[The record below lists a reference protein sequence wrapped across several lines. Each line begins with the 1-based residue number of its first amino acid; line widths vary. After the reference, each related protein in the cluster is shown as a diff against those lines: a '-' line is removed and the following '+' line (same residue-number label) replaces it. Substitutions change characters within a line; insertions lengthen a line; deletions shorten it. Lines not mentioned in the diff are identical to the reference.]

1 MATSLP
7 PDLQMALNSPDP
19 RAVLQLSQHT
29 PSFLASHPAQQP
41 SFPFSMFTTSE
52 TPELWLTYEQ
62 LFLACVRTGDDD
74 SARQCLERLSKRF
87 GPANER
93 IMALKGVYE
102 EALAKDRDAFE
113 EILTGYEKVLKE
125 NPVNVPI
132 LKRRIGLLRS
142 MSRPVDAISALVD
155 FLDVFPTDAEAWCEL
170 ADLYQAQGMSMQA
183 IFCLEEA
190 LLVAPN
196 AWNLHARLGEVEYIS
211 STSSDNQEM
220 TVRLLA
226 DSVRRFC
233 RSIELCDDY
242 LRGYYGLKLSTSR
255 LLDKLSTKAAT
266 QLKGGDH
273 NLPTQETLT
282 KLQAL
287 STKKLHEIVHSRS
300 ADIRCR
306 EMNQSELIAAQELLD
321 REGK

>member
-1 MATSLP
+1 MASSLP
-7 PDLQMALNSPDP
+7 LDLQMALNSPDP
-19 RAVLQLSQHT
+19 RAVLRLSQQAQ
-29 PSFLASHPAQQP
+29 SFLKSHPAQQP
-41 SFPFSMFTTSE
+41 SFPFSVFATAE

-62 LFLACVRTGDDD
+62 MLLACLRTGDDE

-102 EALAKDRDAFE
+102 EALAQDEDALE
-113 EILTGYEKVLKE
+113 EILAGYGKVLEE

-132 LKRRIGLLRS
+132 LKRRIALLRS
-142 MSRPVDAISALVD
+142 MSRSADAIAALVD
-155 FLDVFPTDAEAWCEL
+155 FLDAFPTDAEAWCEL
-170 ADLYQAQGMSMQA
+170 ADLYQAQGMSTQA

-190 LLVAPN
+190 LLVVPN

-211 STSSDNQEM
+211 STSAENQE
-220 TVRLLA
+220 TALKLLA

-255 LLDKLSTKAAT
+255 LLDKLSTKAAP
-266 QLKGGDH
+266 QLKGSDYS
-273 NLPTQETLT
+273 LPTKKTLT

-287 STKKLHEIVHSRS
+287 STRKLREIVQSRS
-300 ADIRCR
+300 ADVKSWER
-306 EMNQSELIAAQELLD
+306 NQSELIAAQELLD
-321 REGK
+321 REDK

>member
-1 MATSLP
+1 MASSLP
-7 PDLQMALNSPDP
+7 LDLQMALNSPDP
-19 RAVLQLSQHT
+19 RAALRLSQQAQ
-29 PSFLASHPAQQP
+29 SFLKSHPAQPP
-41 SFPFSMFTTSE
+41 SFPFSVFATAE

-62 LFLACVRTGDDD
+62 LLLACLRTGDDD

-102 EALAKDRDAFE
+102 EALAQDQDTLE
-113 EILTGYEKVLKE
+113 EILTGYEKVLDE

-132 LKRRIGLLRS
+132 LKRRIALLRS
-142 MSRPVDAISALVD
+142 MSRSADAISALVD

-170 ADLYQAQGMSMQA
+170 ADLYQTQGMGMQA

-190 LLVAPN
+190 LLVVPN
-196 AWNLHARLGEVEYIS
+196 AWNLHARLGEIEYIS
-211 STSSDNQEM
+211 STSSDNQE
-220 TVRLLA
+220 TSLRLLA

-242 LRGYYGLKLSTSR
+242 VRGYYGLKLSTTR
-255 LLDKLSTKAAT
+255 LLDKQSAKSAT
-266 QLKGGDH
+266 QTKSSDIG
-273 NLPTQETLT
+273 LPTQETLM

-287 STKKLHEIVHSRS
+287 STRKLREIVQLRS
-300 ADIRCR
+300 ADIKSWER
-306 EMNQSELIAAQELLD
+306 NQSELIAAQELLD
-321 REGK
+321 REDK

>member
-1 MATSLP
+1 MTSSLP
-7 PDLQMALNSPDP
+7 LDLQMALNSPDP
-19 RAVLQLSQHT
+19 RAVLRLSQQAQ
-29 PSFLASHPAQQP
+29 SFLKSHPAQQL
-41 SFPFSMFTTSE
+41 SFPFSVFATSE

-62 LFLACVRTGDDD
+62 LLLACLRTGDDE

-102 EALAKDRDAFE
+102 EALAQDQDALE
-113 EILTGYEKVLKE
+113 EILTGYEKVLGH

-132 LKRRIGLLRS
+132 LKRRIALLRS
-142 MSRPVDAISALVD
+142 MLRSVDAISALVD

-170 ADLYQAQGMSMQA
+170 ADLYQTQGMGMQA

-190 LLVAPN
+190 LLVVPN

-211 STSSDNQEM
+211 STSSDNQE
-220 TVRLLA
+220 TTLKLLA

-242 LRGYYGLKLSTSR
+242 LRGYYGLKLSTTR
-255 LLDKLSTKAAT
+255 LLDKQAAKSAAQT
-266 QLKGGDH
+266 KGGDVG
-273 NLPTQETLT
+273 LPTQETLT

-287 STKKLHEIVHSRS
+287 STRKLREIVQSRS
-300 ADIRCR
+300 ADIKSWER
-306 EMNQSELIAAQELLD
+306 NQSELIATQELLD
-321 REGK
+321 REDK